1 MSRLPPGV
9 SVHLVPSLHS
19 FTNFN
24 YSWMKQPFLMQ
35 PPRKAQKPHDFKPSN
50 AQQAGQTS
58 PAKYSSSS
66 SSSAP
71 SASSERASRPIKS
84 LDPKPVLSY
93 VERIAQLRAEMNS
106 PHARISLPVATKL
119 GEPLVPKLS
128 LASVALA
135 STLDSA
141 LSKLD
146 SARYTEGGHAQGGY
160 EDFVDPTLF
169 DSENSNDEGVTVP
182 KPTTD
187 VLRPRVQVARLNAEV
202 LRLRAEL
209 KEQKHQA
216 AEAAEAIERLAG
228 EFDTAVAAAAAV
240 AAASKRDASP
250 AGALVPVGAGAVP
263 MSDCFARAV
272 SSGAADLVG
281 SLQLAPDPAQWSAVQ
296 AQAVVN
302 QLLDLATLLTAVA
315 QASQRSAAASVNKV
329 RKGSVEAAVERRRRK
344 EEDEKE
350 LAQYWA
356 TAHASSGA
364 SPQPK
369 AAAAEHQNLPI
380 QPSAGAGAGA
390 GVGSGSGCIRCEA
403 TWEIL

>member
-1 MSRLPPGV
+1 MHPP
-9 SVHLVPSLHS
+9 HKFARTL
-19 FTNFN
+19 
-24 YSWMKQPFLMQ
+24 
-35 PPRKAQKPHDFKPSN
+35 RKSQTPQGDFKLSN

-58 PAKYSSSS
+58 PEKYSSSI

-71 SASSERASRPIKS
+71 SASSERASRPNKS
-84 LDPKPVLSY
+84 LTPKPVLSY
-93 VERIAQLRAEMNS
+93 VERIAQLRAEMNN
-106 PHARISLPVATKL
+106 PHARISLPVASKL

-141 LSKLD
+141 RSKLD
-146 SARYTEGGHAQGGY
+146 SARYTEGGHAQDGY
-160 EDFVDPTLF
+160 EDFVDPSLF
-169 DSENSNDEGVTVP
+169 DLENTNDEGVTVP

-202 LRLRAEL
+202 VRLRAEL

-216 AEAAEAIERLAG
+216 AEAAEAIERLAS
-228 EFDTAVAAAAAV
+228 EFDDAVAAAAAV
-240 AAASKRDASP
+240 AAASKRDAST
-250 AGALVPVGAGAVP
+250 ASALVPDGAGAVP

-281 SLQLAPDPAQWSAVQ
+281 SLQLAPDPAQWSAMQ
-296 AQAVVN
+296 AQAVAN

-315 QASQRSAAASVNKV
+315 QASQRSAAASAV
-329 RKGSVEAAVERRRRK
+329 RKGSAEAAEERRRRK

-356 TAHASSGA
+356 TARASS
-364 SPQPK
+364 
-369 AAAAEHQNLPI
+369 
-380 QPSAGAGAGA
+380 
-390 GVGSGSGCIRCEA
+390 
-403 TWEIL
+403 